1 MILTTKGRYAV
12 MAMLDIAQF
21 SGRGPVNLSSV
32 SKRQNI
38 GLRYLEQIVSKLKR
52 AGILKSVKGP
62 GGGYIVE
69 SNQITIKK
77 VIHAA
82 EESIKMTKCEG
93 IKYCAHNKS
102 ICNSHNLWS
111 GLSRTIQYYLESITI
126 EDCLKQNY
134 QSD

>member
-21 SGRGPVNLSSV
+21 SDKGPVNLSSV
-32 SKRQNI
+32 SIRQNI
-38 GLRYLEQIVSKLKR
+38 ALRYLEQIVSKLRR

-69 SNQITIKK
+69 SSQITIKK
-77 VIHAA
+77 VINAA
-82 EESIKMTKCEG
+82 EEPMKMTKCKG
-93 IKYCAHNKS
+93 TKYCAHNNS
-102 ICNSHNLWS
+102 ICNSHNLWA
-111 GLSRTIQYYLESITI
+111 GLSRTIQDYLDSITI

-134 QSD
+134 QSN